1 MQGMKF
7 LTTTLATVI
16 LLMTG
21 CAQNNETESIYLPLS
36 FSTAVDA
43 QTRVTDFTTDNLTSM
58 GVFACF
64 SQGNFNASTATP
76 DFMYNQI
83 VERTD
88 AAAPW
93 TYSPVKYWPNNVK
106 DKISFF
112 AYAPH
117 NGKMITDALTMSGIT
132 DKGYPSLTFT
142 NKTAQTDFLLA
153 DPLINKDN
161 TENSIKFNFKHALA
175 KVSFYVKNG
184 DATSGKKVHSFA
196 VHSRQSGKYTFNG
209 TGFVYTSANT
219 TMREDAIINTP
230 VDIPQNT
237 TDKVLLETLFIH
249 PDTETNIS
257 LTYSI
262 NGNDA
267 NKVEI
272 ANQKVPATPALAS
285 GANINYIIT
294 VNKDNY
300 TITASNE
307 KEWAQGSENKITYY
321 EAKDLKIGDYY
332 YSDGSTSDGGV
343 RGVNK
348 ATGEITLENPLPG
361 TVLTNPETGTA
372 RTCVGLVFYVG
383 KHPTDDS
390 TYPDAMNGEVKGY
403 VLSITDYG
411 WYNGIQGN
419 TTRWASSSYFYLI
432 NTSHDTEDYKGYFNT
447 LQIKNT
453 ATSNGQW
460 DDIDSFSL
468 VYKLLTRYTS
478 PDVSSINCSGW
489 YMPSI
494 GQLLDIDKYKVAL
507 RKILA
512 KAGNYTLNGVGN
524 PGGRYWSS
532 TEKDARNAW
541 IVKDIVTNKGVKELL
556 LKDYR
561 YGTRPVL
568 TF

>member
-7 LTTTLATVI
+7 LTTTLAIVI

-21 CAQNNETESIYLPLS
+21 CTQNNETESIYLPLS

-161 TENSIKFNFKHALA
+161 TQNSIKFNFKHALA

-332 YSDGSTSDGGV
+332 YSDGTWSDGGLIGIDKKTKT
-343 RGVNK
+343 RIWK
-348 ATGEITLENPLPG
+348 STLPDPDL
-361 TVLTNPETGTA
+361 VNPETNVARQCIGVVFATEEDAVVTDPTSVKAMVVSPKDEKRSQCIPSLTTTTA
-372 RTCVGLVFYVG
+372 NFPPPGGVLSSTWFHPDEKTLRWMAKGDGSTATYLREILDNHLLKIINGAKLVGEYWVSPFTMDG
-383 KHPTDDS
+383 ATRN
-390 TYPDAMNGEVKGY
+390 AMN
-403 VLSITDYG
+403 LSSGSFYIVNYL
-411 WYNGIQGN
+411 QGN
-419 TTRWASSSYFYLI
+419 VGFRGVL
-432 NTSHDTEDYKGYFNT
+432 N
-447 LQIKNT
+447 
-453 ATSNGQW
+453 
-460 DDIDSFSL
+460 
-468 VYKLLTRYTS
+468 
-478 PDVSSINCSGW
+478 
-489 YMPSI
+489 
-494 GQLLDIDKYKVAL
+494 
-507 RKILA
+507 IL
-512 KAGNYTLNGVGN
+512 K
-524 PGGRYWSS
+524 
-532 TEKDARNAW
+532 
-541 IVKDIVTNKGVKELL
+541 
-556 LKDYR
+556 
-561 YGTRPVL
+561 
-568 TF
+568 